1 MSQTLKPNRAI
12 ELFVSYA
19 HEDEELWNELSKHL
33 SNLKR
38 RNVISVW
45 HDRQIGAGREWK
57 NEIDAHLN
65 TAHIILLLVSADF
78 LASDYC
84 YDVELEKAMERHK
97 AQEARV
103 IPVIL
108 RDCDLEHSVFSTLNY
123 LPTDGK
129 PVTNPKYWSTR
140 DEAFRNVAEGIRHA
154 VEELILGL
162 FEKLTRAE
170 SLRNWPNVIDLGERI
185 LKMIP
190 DHEPTRAKTAV
201 AYIKKWSRCFNES
214 PQDVIGY
221 IEIKTKRR
229 EDPVQ
234 VINQII
240 ADLNRA
246 IQLEPENAEYYYL
259 RFSVLRALLTTGGA
273 MGVLSFDDFERFRE
287 SSLADLE
294 RAIQLEP
301 STAQYYLARAIIRDQ
316 NDDAEGALRD
326 RQRASELEWEEP
338 GIPGTPPVTP
348 AEFLD
353 DLRNRPKLREFKER
367 WRLKCLRD

>member
-1 MSQTLKPNRAI
+1 MSQTLKPNRTI

-19 HEDEELWNELSKHL
+19 REDEELWNELSKHL

-65 TAHIILLLVSADF
+65 TAHIIMLLVSADF

-84 YDVELEKAMERHK
+84 HDVEMKKAMERHE
-97 AQEARV
+97 AGEARV

-108 RDCDLEHSVFSTLNY
+108 RDCDLEHSVFSKLNY

-140 DEAFRNVAEGIRHA
+140 DEAFRNIAEGIRRA
-154 VEELILGL
+154 VEELIESQMSVLS
-162 FEKLTRAE
+162 EKLNNAE

-190 DHEPTRAKTAV
+190 DYEPTRAKTAG

-214 PQDVIGY
+214 PQDVIGC

-246 IQLEPENAEYYYL
+246 IELEPENAEYYYL
-259 RFSVLRALLTTGGA
+259 RFSMLRALLTTGGCD
-273 MGVLSFDDFERFRE
+273 G
-287 SSLADLE
+287 
-294 RAIQLEP
+294 
-301 STAQYYLARAIIRDQ
+301 
-316 NDDAEGALRD
+316 GALVR
-326 RQRASELEWEEP
+326 RS
-338 GIPGTPPVTP
+338 
-348 AEFLD
+348 
-353 DLRNRPKLREFKER
+353 
-367 WRLKCLRD
+367 